1 MSPEM
6 IFVYSSKI
14 TTVKGFTAK
23 ARVEN
28 RGGDEH
34 SSLL

>member
-6 IFVYSSKI
+6 NFVYSSKI
-14 TTVKGFTAK
+14 TAVKGFTAK

-28 RGGDEH
+28 HGRDKH

>member
-6 IFVYSSKI
+6 NVDYSSKI

-28 RGGDEH
+28 HDGDKH